1 MKHDTPD
8 SRHQP
13 DRADLPE
20 QAAAS
25 APNSAPN
32 LDTPETSAPT
42 LPAPEPVHRWLDG
55 ETVADADLTAPDAE
69 KHVKFWAK
77 VNAETERRRRLKT
90 PQGLD
95 AIIMDK
101 LAPPVVKDD

>member
-1 MKHDTPD
+1 MHDNPNPRHDPD
-8 SRHQP
+8 TNS
-13 DRADLPE
+13 AE
-20 QAAAS
+20 QAASGAMS
-25 APNSAPN
+25 H
-32 LDTPETSAPT
+32 LDEEAREIPAT
-42 LPAPEPVHRWLDG
+42 PAPEPVHRWLDG
-55 ETVADADLTAPDAE
+55 ESVNPQELGAPDAE

-101 LAPPVVKDD
+101 LEPPVVKDD